1 VTAFVAGVTID
12 ASRGRD
18 AAAQRAPAALGRPV
32 ALQDPL
38 QLTLGHGLVLR
49 VAAVRVGNPPCFE
62 APAFAAIDGAC
73 VCIDLFDAL

>member
-1 VTAFVAGVTID
+1 
-12 ASRGRD
+12 
-18 AAAQRAPAALGRPV
+18 V